1 MDYSVK
7 KVKKKKN
14 LKFWRAQTFDLKIL
28 KLRIILDTTVVQPSF
43 SIFAPGFSSYMA
55 YGISSS
61 LKNNME
67 LRLRII
73 PQTLEQIS
81 LIAYMGQTGSKKES
95 SDHFSITYVRGY
107 IMLTWDLGSGVRRI
121 FTNSPLSTRAHKV
134 HTLQI
139 GRKGRDSWLYV
150 EGIGNVTG
158 RAAGTNTRLDVSPIL
173 YIGMLFIALIHKIL

>member
-1 MDYSVK
+1 M
-7 KVKKKKN
+7 
-14 LKFWRAQTFDLKIL
+14 
-28 KLRIILDTTVVQPSF
+28 QPSF

-61 LKNNME
+61 LKDNME
-67 LRLRII
+67 LKLRII

-81 LIAYMGQTGSKKES
+81 LIAYMGQSGSKRET

-107 IMLTWDLGSGVRRI
+107 VMLTWDLGSGVRRI
-121 FTNSPLSTRAHKV
+121 FTNSPLNVRAHKV

-139 GRKGRDSWLYV
+139 GRRGRDSWLYV

-158 RAAGTNTRLDVSPIL
+158 RAAGTNTRMDVSPIL
-173 YIGMLFIALIHKIL
+173 YIGKFHWKITI